1 MRLKDKKTDD
11 KDEDSHD
18 KKEEKKLNDGNKI
31 IWEFDINK
39 QQVYEG
45 IKRNY
50 MSILI
55 RTMT

>member
-31 IWEFDINK
+31 NIVVSYGSSTLINNK
-39 QQVYEG
+39 STRASKG
-45 IKRNY
+45 TTC
-50 MSILI
+50 LF
-55 RTMT
+55 